1 MNIDD
6 VHRGIAKFKK
16 RRRIGRGP
24 GSGFGKTSGRGHKG
38 QKSRAGWSRKA
49 VFQGGAMPLVRRVP
63 KRGFNN
69 RFALA
74 VGTVNVAD
82 LERAFAAGDEVTPET
97 LRAKSLAKSRWD
109 VLKILGDGELTI
121 KLTVSAHRFSE
132 SAKEKIEKAGGEV
145 IILPGTAPVVKRQK
159 RKNVS
164 KNTQEVAAAN
174 KTAANKTAED
184 KTAARKTAEGKAP
197 ENETTE
203 NDTTE

>member
-6 VHRGIAKFKK
+6 VHRGITKFKK

-69 RFALA
+69 RFALVVA
-74 VGTVNVAD
+74 TVNVSD
-82 LERAFAAGDEVTPET
+82 LEIAFDAGEEVTPET

-109 VLKILGDGELTI
+109 VLKILGNGDLT
-121 KLTVSAHRFSE
+121 KSLKVAAHRFSE
-132 SAKEKIEKAGGEV
+132 SAKEKIEKAGGEIV
-145 IILPGTAPVVKRQK
+145 ILPGTAPVVKHQK
-159 RKNVS
+159 RKTAG
-164 KNTQEVAAAN
+164 KRAEEKGAAAQQLE
-174 KTAANKTAED
+174 KAATEQKSTETENT
-184 KTAARKTAEGKAP
+184 
-197 ENETTE
+197 ENEATE
-203 NDTTE
+203 